1 MRRFR
6 KERIGSLVR
15 DIVAESVQ
23 HKMNDPRLSPL
34 TTVTRVEMSADL
46 MHAKVYFSVMGDE
59 SAERRTL
66 AAIRHASG
74 FLQTQVARGLTIRQC
89 PELQFDIDERPKKVR
104 HMMGLLEELR
114 EEPDGDRDSTAA
126 DPPTGPQGATD
137 GDTESDD
144 GVTGE
149 NGRADG

>member
-1 MRRFR
+1 MKRFR

-23 HKMNDPRLSPL
+23 RKMNDPRVSPL

-46 MHAKVYFSVMGDE
+46 LYAKVYFSVHGDE

-74 FLQTQVARGLTIRQC
+74 FLQTQVARGLSIRQC
-89 PELQFDIDERPKKVR
+89 PELQFDIDEQPKKVR
-104 HMMGLLEELR
+104 RMMGLLEELR
-114 EEPDGDRDSTAA
+114 EVPDGDGDRAAA
-126 DPPTGPQGATD
+126 DAPPDSYGQTEGGTD
-137 GDTESDD
+137 PGD

-149 NGRADG
+149 HGRADG